1 MLNLFPEQHNC
12 ETSSYPSLLLSFFF
26 LSGELAIEEI
36 TEEEHTLSSDNYER
50 STGECSMSQDLQPQ
64 ETSCSSNDQPDIST
78 EPPSITNSQYVQV
91 LKDDPE
97 ALRFVC
103 NQC

>member
-1 MLNLFPEQHNC
+1 MSFKLFSEQHNW
-12 ETSSYPSLLLSFFF
+12 ETSSYPSLLLSFS

-36 TEEEHTLSSDNYER
+36 TEEKELSLANHER
-50 STGECSMSQDLQPQ
+50 STGECSVSQDSQPQ

-78 EPPSITNSQYVQV
+78 ESPSMTNSQYVQA

-103 NQC
+103 NQW